1 MISSIKKQIVNN
13 INMSIEYVRN
23 KYVNTTNKIKDVK
36 SRYDTTSIENRI
48 TDIKNKISNMKNIEV

>member
-23 KYVNTTNKIKDVK
+23 KYVNIINKTKDVK